1 MTAVIW
7 FLAGLLVA
15 ILGVGWF
22 AFERQRA
29 VFEQLVE
36 EVKNDR
42 DGAYQEMRVY
52 RGLLFPVV
60 RMAEEGKS
68 VAGSTPAS
76 PVPLA
81 SSSMVEPAAGQ
92 KAGRSSGRA
101 RPRQRVPFRQFF
113 NMARRETNTPQKKTD
128 ALASALELATQS
140 KEKNSNG
147 N

>member
-1 MTAVIW
+1 MTW

-15 ILGVGWF
+15 VLGVGWW

-29 VFEQLVE
+29 VYEQLVD

-60 RMAEEGKS
+60 KMAEERKS

-76 PVPLA
+76 PAPLA
-81 SSSMVEPAAGQ
+81 SSSTVEPAAGE
-92 KAGRSSGRA
+92 KSGRSSGRA
-101 RPRQRVPFRQFF
+101 RPRRRVPFRHFF
-113 NMARRETNTPQKKTD
+113 NQARRETNTPQKSTD
-128 ALASALELATQS
+128 ALASALELANQS
-140 KEKNSNG
+140 KEKRSNV
-147 N
+147 NN